1 MFLLLV
7 DTKLSPLFCISGLTI
22 LHRYARLPA
31 FTWLHARVQ
40 LLSAWGI
47 VRETSNSGLQEK
59 VTLLRPRIFHNFSIR
74 DPKFRSLLPS
84 YKYSDNQLKAYAISI
99 TVHYA
104 SAGQL
109 RFTST
114 LVDVYH

>member
-1 MFLLLV
+1 M
-7 DTKLSPLFCISGLTI
+7 
-22 LHRYARLPA
+22 
-31 FTWLHARVQ
+31 
-40 LLSAWGI
+40 
-47 VRETSNSGLQEK
+47 
-59 VTLLRPRIFHNFSIR
+59 
-74 DPKFRSLLPS
+74 LPS